1 MSLIGALNVGQTA
14 LAVNSAT
21 LQVTGNN
28 IANAGNANY
37 TRETSDVTANADQE
51 MQPGVFVGTGVDL
64 SGVQRQVD
72 ESLQARLDSANSD
85 YQAATTSQNWSGQ
98 IQSIFNALGTS
109 NLDTAM
115 SSFYGSFSTLAS
127 NPQDSA
133 QRQEVIQAGVSLA
146 SEFNSVGGQLQDLQQ
161 NIGQQLT
168 SLTGSANTLASQIAS
183 LNQQISTSNGGGAS
197 PGGNNA
203 LLDQRD
209 ALVGQLSQLANVQTV
224 NQGNGTVNV
233 YLGSEP
239 LVMGTSSRG
248 LTVTPVTVNGEPTY
262 QLNFASDGATA
273 TVTSGQI
280 GALLTSQTQA
290 NSVTG
295 QLNTLA
301 AGVINA
307 VNTIHASGQG
317 TSGFTSVTATNQVLD
332 STAALNSTGAGLA
345 FPPQNGSFVVHVTNA
360 ATGLSSSTLVQ
371 VNLTGSGSDTTLNS
385 LATSLN
391 AISGVQ
397 ASISG
402 GYLTIATTA
411 PNTQI
416 TFSQDTSNTLAGLG
430 INTFFSGE
438 DASSIAVN
446 SQLAANPSLLAAAQ
460 DGNSDDNSN
469 ALAIASADTVNQ
481 TLLGGTT
488 TQSTYTNMINGI
500 SSTAAAAQSNSTAT
514 QDIVNTLQS
523 QRDATSGVSLDEEA
537 INLIQEQ
544 QAYQGAARLISTIDQ
559 LFTTLMNIT

>member
-37 TRETSDVTANADQE
+37 TRETSDITADADQQ

-115 SSFYGSFSTLAS
+115 SSFYSSFSTLAS

-133 QRQEVIQAGVSLA
+133 QRQEVIQAGDSLA
-146 SEFNSVGGQLQDLQQ
+146 GEFNSVGGQLQDLQA

-168 SLTGSANTLASQIAS
+168 SLTTSANTLASQIAS
-183 LNQQISTSNGGGAS
+183 LNQQISTSNGGGAT

-224 NQGNGTVNV
+224 NQGDGTVNV

-248 LTVTPVTVNGEPTY
+248 LTVTPVTVNGQPTY
-262 QLNFASDGATA
+262 QLNFASDGANA

-280 GALLTSQTQA
+280 GALLSSQTQA
-290 NSVTG
+290 NAVVG

-317 TSGFTSVTATNQVLD
+317 TSGFTTVTSTNQVLD
-332 STAALNSTGAGLA
+332 PTAALNSAGAGLA
-345 FPPQNGSFVVHVTNA
+345 FPPQNGSFVVHVTNT

-385 LATSLN
+385 LASSLG

-397 ASISG
+397 ATVSG

-430 INTFFSGE
+430 INTFFSGK
-438 DASSIAVN
+438 DAASIAVN
-446 SQLAANPSLLAAAQ
+446 SQLAANPALLAASQ
-460 DGNSDDNSN
+460 NGNADDNSN

-488 TQSTYTNMINGI
+488 TQSAYTNMINGI
-500 SSTAAAAQSNSTAT
+500 SSAAAAAQSNSTAT

-559 LFTTLMNIT
+559 LFTTLMDIT

>member
-1 MSLIGALNVGQTA
+1 
-14 LAVNSAT
+14 
-21 LQVTGNN
+21 
-28 IANAGNANY
+28 
-37 TRETSDVTANADQE
+37 
-51 MQPGVFVGTGVDL
+51 
-64 SGVQRQVD
+64 
-72 ESLQARLDSANSD
+72 
-85 YQAATTSQNWSGQ
+85 
-98 IQSIFNALGTS
+98 
-109 NLDTAM
+109 
-115 SSFYGSFSTLAS
+115 
-127 NPQDSA
+127 
-133 QRQEVIQAGVSLA
+133 
-146 SEFNSVGGQLQDLQQ
+146 
-161 NIGQQLT
+161 
-168 SLTGSANTLASQIAS
+168 
-183 LNQQISTSNGGGAS
+183 
-197 PGGNNA
+197 
-203 LLDQRD
+203 
-209 ALVGQLSQLANVQTV
+209 
-224 NQGNGTVNV
+224 
-233 YLGSEP
+233 
-239 LVMGTSSRG
+239 
-248 LTVTPVTVNGEPTY
+248 
-262 QLNFASDGATA
+262 
-273 TVTSGQI
+273 
-280 GALLTSQTQA
+280 
-290 NSVTG
+290 
-295 QLNTLA
+295 
-301 AGVINA
+301 
-307 VNTIHASGQG
+307 
-317 TSGFTSVTATNQVLD
+317 LD

>member
-1 MSLIGALNVGQTA
+1 M
-14 LAVNSAT
+14 

-28 IANAGNANY
+28 IANAGNVNY
-37 TRETSDVTANADQE
+37 TRETADVTANADQQLE
-51 MQPGVFVGTGVDL
+51 PGLFVGTGVDL

-85 YQAATTSQNWSGQ
+85 YQAASTTQNWSSQ
-98 IQSIFNALGTS
+98 IQSIFNALGTN
-109 NLDTAM
+109 NLDTQM
-115 SSFYGSFSTLAS
+115 SAFYSSFSTLAS
-127 NPQDSA
+127 NPQDTA
-133 QRQEVIQAGVSLA
+133 QRQSVIQAGASLA
-146 SEFNSVGGQLQDLQQ
+146 SEFNSVDGQMQSLQS

-168 SLTGSANTLASQIAS
+168 SLTANANQLASQIAT
-183 LNQQISTSNGGGAS
+183 LNQQISTSSGGGDE
-197 PGGNNA
+197 PGGNNS

-209 ALVGQLSQLANVQTV
+209 ALVAQLAQLANVQTV

-248 LTVTPVTVNGEPTY
+248 LTVTPTTVNGEPTY
-262 QLNFASDGATA
+262 QLNFAADGANA

-280 GALLTSQTQA
+280 GALLSSQSQA
-290 NSVTG
+290 NTVVG

-301 AGVINA
+301 AGVINS
-307 VNTIHASGQG
+307 VNTLSASGQG
-317 TSGFTSVTATNQVLD
+317 TTGFTSVTATNQVLD
-332 STAALNSTGAGLA
+332 PTQALNSAGAGLA
-345 FPPQNGSFVVHVTNA
+345 FPPQNGSFVVNVTDT
-360 ATGLSSSTLVQ
+360 ATGLSSSTLVP

-385 LATSLN
+385 LAASLN

-402 GYLTIATTA
+402 GYLTIATTS

-416 TFSQDTSNTLAGLG
+416 TFSQDSSNTLAALG
-430 INTFFSGE
+430 INTFFSGK

-446 SQLAANPSLLAAAQ
+446 AQLAANPALLAAAQ
-460 DGNSDDNSN
+460 NGNADDNSN

-481 TLLGGTT
+481 TLLGGTN
-488 TQSTYTNMINGI
+488 TQSTYTNMVNGV
-500 SSTAAAAQSNSTAT
+500 TAAAAAAQSNSSAT
-514 QDIVNTLQS
+514 QDIVNTLQA

-544 QAYQGAARLISTIDQ
+544 QAYQGAARLISTVDQ
-559 LFTTLMNIT
+559 LFTTLMDIT